1 MVIFAWRKKY
11 LRFYLAV
18 TKILLTFVT
27 VKTMRGDSLIR
38 VRRNFKP
45 RTY

>member
-1 MVIFAWRKKY
+1 MKLKLKTNGNFCVTKKY

-27 VKTMRGDSLIR
+27 AKYRENNSQTR
-38 VRRNFKP
+38 VR
-45 RTY
+45 

>member
-1 MVIFAWRKKY
+1 MICATQKY

-18 TKILLTFVT
+18 TKILPIFAT
-27 VKTMRGDSLIR
+27 VKTENNVLKQGQDDI
-38 VRRNFKP
+38 KP